1 VQQRSLGNVVVLG
14 AGHLVE
20 GKGDFGRTGS
30 VVVM

>member
-1 VQQRSLGNVVVLG
+1 VQRWSLSNVVVLG

-20 GKGDFGRTGS
+20 EKGDFERTGS